1 MAKRARHYWLMKS
14 EPDAFSIDDL
24 QNTESEPWDGVRNY
38 QARNFMREMRPGD
51 LMLFYHSNAKPSGVA
66 GIGRI
71 VSEPYADPTQFDP
84 DSKYYDPKATKDEP
98 RWQLVDVEFVEKLD
112 EVLDL
117 KSMKEDPGLAEML
130 VTRKGSRL
138 SITPVDK
145 KHFKR
150 VLKLA
155 KATTKVR

>member
-1 MAKRARHYWLMKS
+1 MKS

-24 QNTESEPWDGVRNY
+24 KRDSPEGWDGVRNY
-38 QARNFMREMRPGD
+38 QARNYMREMKKGD

-71 VSEPYADPTQFDP
+71 VGEARPDPTQFGS
-84 DSKYYDPKATKDEP
+84 DSKYFDPKATQESP
-98 RWQLVDVEFVEKLD
+98 RWDLVDVEFVEKFD
-112 EVLDL
+112 AVIDL
-117 KSMKEDPGLAEML
+117 KTLKADPALTDMA
-130 VTRKGSRL
+130 VTRKGMRI

-145 KHFKR
+145 PHFKH

-155 KATTKVR
+155 KAKLKIR

>member
-1 MAKRARHYWLMKS
+1 MKS

-24 QNTESEPWDGVRNY
+24 EKTDSEGWDGVRNY
-38 QARNFMREMRPGD
+38 QARNYMREMKKGD

-71 VSEPYADPTQFDP
+71 VGEARPDPTQYDPESKYFDP
-84 DSKYYDPKATKDEP
+84 KSTKEEP
-98 RWQLVDVEFVEKLD
+98 RWQLVDVEFVEKFD
-112 EVLDL
+112 AILDL
-117 KSMKEDPGLAEML
+117 KTMKLDPPLAEML
-130 VTRKGSRL
+130 VLRKGSRL

-145 KHFKR
+145 AHFKR

-155 KATTKVR
+155 KAKTKIR

>member
-1 MAKRARHYWLMKS
+1 MKS
-14 EPDAFSIDDL
+14 EEDAFSIDDL
-24 QNTESEPWDGVRNY
+24 QSTDAEPWDGVRNY
-38 QARNFMREMRPGD
+38 QARNYMREMRPGD

-71 VSEPYADPTQFDP
+71 VSEPYADPTQFDA
-84 DSKYYDPKATKDEP
+84 DSKYFDPKSTEEEP

-112 EVLDL
+112 AILDL
-117 KSMKEDPGLAEML
+117 KAMKEDPGLNGML
-130 VTRKGSRL
+130 VLRKGSRL
-138 SITPVDK
+138 SITPVEK

-155 KATTKVR
+155 KAKTKVR